1 MADNSDRA
9 QLAQMTAELDKLA
22 RYADE
27 QEKKATQ
34 LQLALDSR
42 IVIEQAVGMLAERF
56 TLTVEEAFE
65 LLRRAARD
73 SRRDLRGVAA
83 ELTGSRLTPDAVTA
97 ALGPI

>member
-73 SRRDLRGVAA
+73 SRRDLRGVSA

>member
-73 SRRDLRGVAA
+73 SRRDHPGVAPD
-83 ELTGSRLTPDAVTA
+83 LTGTRRTPHAVTA